1 MSEKKILDYGCGLAG
16 NCPWL
21 SKRGQYYGLDIIS
34 ENISYAKNRYP
45 NGIFELGSGNTIP
58 WPDAFF
64 DEVHTYDVLE
74 HAADVS
80 DVLKEIDRVLKPD
93 GLLYIGVPAKISE
106 KCLLKIRPD
115 YWEEIGHLRVVELP
129 LLQKS
134 LSPDRYGLV
143 KQQKRRGVEAITLA
157 VLFYWRRGKRVV
169 AHQTG
174 SPQFSRWTIAF
185 MWLFDSQL
193 FQTKLKYF
201 PFIYIITLP
210 FGWLISQVFPKARY
224 FVFKKK

>member
-1 MSEKKILDYGCGLAG
+1 MAKKILDYGCGKAG

-21 SKRGQYYGLDIIS
+21 SKRGQYYGLDILS

-45 NGIFELGSGNTIP
+45 TGIFELSGGNTIP
-58 WPDAFF
+58 WPDAYF
-64 DEVHTYDVLE
+64 DEIHTYDVME
-74 HAADVS
+74 HVDDIVA
-80 DVLKEIDRVLKPD
+80 VLREISRVLKPC

-106 KCLLKIRPD
+106 DALLKIRPD
-115 YWEEIGHLRVVELP
+115 YWQEIGHQRVVDLP
-129 LLQKS
+129 MLQLS
-134 LSPDRYGLV
+134 LPSNKYDLI
-143 KQQKRRGVEAITLA
+143 KQQKRRGVEALTLA
-157 VLFYWRRGKRVV
+157 VLFYLRSGQRVV

-185 MWLFDSQL
+185 MWLFDVQL

-210 FGWLISQVFPKARY
+210 LGWLVSQIFPKARY